1 MIPMSEWW
9 TYGLSDFL
17 MFSPRTY
24 WRLVA
29 GYNRAMWPAQ
39 PLLLVAG
46 AVLAWMA
53 VKRPSLRRATWIA
66 LALAWAWVG
75 WAFHW
80 ERYAAINWAAS
91 YFAFAFAA
99 ETALLAGLALRSEPA
114 AGGSHP
120 SGLLLAHAGLLYPL
134 AAVALGRTLAESET
148 FALMPEP
155 TALVTLGLLLALR
168 PGGWRWAAVIPVASL
183 ALGFTTLALLA
194 R

>member
-1 MIPMSEWW
+1 MSEWW
-9 TYGLSDFL
+9 TYSLSDFL

-29 GYNRAMWPAQ
+29 SYNRAVWPAQ

-46 AVLAWMA
+46 AVLAWLA
-53 VKRPSLRRATWIA
+53 VKRPPLRRGTWA
-66 LALAWAWVG
+66 VLAVAWLWVG

-80 ERYAAINWAAS
+80 QRYATINWAAS
-91 YFAFAFAA
+91 YLAVAFAVQAV
-99 ETALLAGLALRSEPA
+99 LLAWFALRNASVSGAPNRW
-114 AGGSHP
+114 
-120 SGLLLAHAGLLYPL
+120 GLLLVHAGLLYPL
-134 AAVALGRTLAESET
+134 AAVVLGRTLAESET

-155 TALVTLGLLLALR
+155 TALVTLGLLLAVR
-168 PGGWRWAAVIPVASL
+168 PAGWRWAAAIPAASL